1 MKFKFSLLSLLGL
14 MTVFNMSANT
24 NMQSDSITIQKPVV
38 KDSPMK
44 TYDIVY
50 KVVPQTGRE
59 LSMSIIVPSNIK
71 EPMPLIVLYPG
82 GGFTTADYH
91 KYLPMRLAFAQ
102 RGYVVAS
109 PGYRTVPDRYPAL
122 IEDAKAAMRY
132 LRANAKAYNIDT
144 SRVGVVGCSAGGYVS
159 NMMGATIGE
168 EQYAV
173 GDNLNMSDEVNA
185 VASLYGISNLTN
197 IGEGLGSVIEDIHK
211 SPAASEALLIN
222 GVAFPPNN
230 PGGSI
235 LSDVDKAI
243 KASPVGHIKK
253 DMPPFLLMAGTED
266 FIVSPVQTKQW
277 YDALK
282 ASGNEVRLIMVEGA
296 GHGNDPIWSQP
307 EIINIVI
314 DFFDGRIKKD

>member
-1 MKFKFSLLSLLGL
+1 MY
-14 MTVFNMSANT
+14 N
-24 NMQSDSITIQKPVV
+24 
-38 KDSPMK
+38 
-44 TYDIVY
+44 
-50 KVVPQTGRE
+50 VVPQTGRE
-59 LSMSIIVPSNIK
+59 LSMSIIIPSNVK
-71 EPMPLIVLYPG
+71 GPMPLIVLYPG
-82 GGFTTADYH
+82 GGFTSADYH
-91 KYLPMRLAFAQ
+91 QYLPMRLAFAK

-109 PGYRTVPDRYPAL
+109 AEYRTVPDRYPAL
-122 IEDAKAAMRY
+122 IEDAKAALRY
-132 LRANAKAYNIDT
+132 LRANAKAYNIDPT
-144 SRVGVVGCSAGGYVS
+144 RVGVIGRSAGGYVS

-197 IGEGLGSVIEDIHK
+197 IGEGLGTVIEDIHK

-222 GVAFPPNN
+222 GVAFPPKN

-253 DMPPFLLMAGTED
+253 GMPPFLLMAGTED
-266 FIVSPVQTKQW
+266 IIVSPIQSMQW

-282 ASGNEVRLIMVEGA
+282 ASGNEARLIMVEGA
-296 GHGNDPIWSQP
+296 GHGNDPIWAQT

-314 DFFDGRIKKD
+314 DFFDEHLK